1 MSANVN
7 DDLIEATIR
16 RVNQAK
22 AAAARAG
29 DDEAARRAAKP
40 ETPGSQSE
48 AIDYLQPAESAEESA
63 IEATIRRVAEA
74 KAKADAEETDTPPDH
89 DVSIGSAIPHVDE
102 SAIEATIRR
111 VAEAKAQAEASDDN
125 TDDTVDESIAASV
138 NVDESAIEATIH
150 GMDRDQKLFRG
161 ITGHGMCC
169 PERSTWDFTMVTR
182 YRCA

>member
-74 KAKADAEETDTPPDH
+74 KAKADAEETDMPRDA
-89 DVSIGSAIPHVDE
+89 DESIGFAIQPVDE
-102 SAIEATIRR
+102 SAIEAKMRR
-111 VAEAKAQAEASDDN
+111 VVEAKAEADENHDN
-125 TDDTVDESIAASV
+125 
-138 NVDESAIEATIH
+138 
-150 GMDRDQKLFRG
+150 
-161 ITGHGMCC
+161 
-169 PERSTWDFTMVTR
+169 
-182 YRCA
+182 